1 MCSCRVVGALP
12 SMAVSGVTPHIGYQP
27 CQDAQ
32 TPLPSKK
39 PLGDSPLAPN
49 ACIRGKV
56 RHEAG
61 IL

>member
-1 MCSCRVVGALP
+1 
-12 SMAVSGVTPHIGYQP
+12 MAVSGATPHIGYQP

-32 TPLPSKK
+32 TPLLSKK

-49 ACIRGKV
+49 ACIRWKV
-56 RHEAG
+56 LHEAG